1 MARLQVGVKRGVM
14 ACMLLRRLIT
24 FRRCSM
30 LHWWVVSILLGRHRY
45 STHLEKVAR
54 SQLDE
59 PMVHSVE
66 SRNAQYC
73 RRLQQFMFVL
83 PKARPRRSHRLQ
95 IHCDEYRLEVRP
107 ENQLHERALGNAPRH
122 RSRPPGRAAAAAG
135 AAATSAA
142 LRPCALQ
149 KQFAPRFHGLSVG
162 AADAGTHGF
171 RSQGFVDRRTWIA
184 AERLRRQMISD
195 CGR

>member
-1 MARLQVGVKRGVM
+1 MIFCG
-14 ACMLLRRLIT
+14 LLLVW
-24 FRRCSM
+24 C
-30 LHWWVVSILLGRHRY
+30 RY

-59 PMVHSVE
+59 PLVHSVE
-66 SRNAQYC
+66 SRNAQYGH
-73 RRLQQFMFVL
+73 RLQQFMFVL

-107 ENQLHERALGNAPRH
+107 EDQLYARALGNVERH

-142 LRPCALQ
+142 LRPSSLQ
-149 KQFAPRFHGLSVG
+149 RHFAPRFHGLSVG

-184 AERLRRQMISD
+184 AERLRRQMIVD